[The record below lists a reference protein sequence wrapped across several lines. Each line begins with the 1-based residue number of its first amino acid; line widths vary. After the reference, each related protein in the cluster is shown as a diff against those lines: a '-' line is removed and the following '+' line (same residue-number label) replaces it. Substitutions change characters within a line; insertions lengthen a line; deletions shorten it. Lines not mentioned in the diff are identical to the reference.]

1 MTVLYIAD
9 NIDAKSRPEPVGF
22 QRASFSLP
30 LELAAHGVSGQPCFD
45 PA

>member
-1 MTVLYIAD
+1 MTVSYVAD
-9 NIDAKSRPEPVGF
+9 NIDAKKPVGF

-30 LELAAHGVSGQPCFD
+30 LELAAHGVSGESCFD